1 MTAMP
6 RVGGEFGVRAS
17 PDAESLAWVASLRE
31 GGPGHEEALVRLHAM
46 LIRVARH
53 EVSRRRGM
61 APWISWSEL
70 DVVAQQSAD
79 DAVVALLHR
88 LDSFEGRSRFTTW
101 AYKFAVLTTSVAV
114 RKLAWRS
121 REVPAAPEVWDV
133 VIDPAA
139 SPEQVCQGAEL
150 AAAVR
155 TAIATTLTPHQRE
168 VILAVVVQE
177 VPIDVLAERLGTNR
191 GALYKTL
198 HDARARLRKALV
210 QAGLLEDGRG
220 RTDDQA

>member
-6 RVGGEFGVRAS
+6 KVGGELVARAG

-31 GGPGHEEALVRLHAM
+31 GAPGHGEALVRLHAM
-46 LIRVARH
+46 LLRVARH
-53 EVSRRRGM
+53 EVTRRRGTI
-61 APWISWSEL
+61 PWISWGEL

-79 DAVVALLHR
+79 DAVVALLRR
-88 LDSFEGRSRFTTW
+88 LDSYEGRSRFTTW

-121 REVPAAPEVWDV
+121 REIPAAPELWDV

-139 SPEQVCQGAEL
+139 SPEQVSQGTEL
-150 AAAVR
+150 ATALR

-168 VILAVVVQE
+168 VILAVLVQE

-198 HDARARLRKALV
+198 HDARAALRRTLV
-210 QAGLLEDGRG
+210 QAELLEDGRG
-220 RTDDQA
+220 QTR